1 MQAQHHVIKRQ
12 LLQVTVQEAAS
23 AFGLQ
28 QRLSRLAHSRLIPLI
43 AGHCSALSSPDVIHR
58 IDSLELDL
66 GELPLKDLE
75 EALIKKFDTEFPRKL
90 EEAIRQQLDG
100 RAQEARAAAY
110 LELFTC
116 FIQSGTFPWWAD
128 TAETGLLQ
136 KIVLWLTA
144 HAPEAFKPF
153 VTKLLP
159 QENYRK
165 RLIQH
170 LSDGALIALAELYS
184 FALGPFAR
192 RVFEDLST
200 LFLSADGLN
209 KLTAQRRRFRIWSA
223 ILSALCFFG
232 ITSADRAGFIKNLL
246 LRFASESGITS
257 TLLLER
263 MLQAIEDLTKA
274 EHSFRSELPAI
285 LGAFR
290 EQQVISETHSEPDAR
305 SLSELE
311 ANVDIGFSDSDEV
324 SIALAQQF
332 PIFETHAE
340 PDTRSLSKLE
350 AVVDIGFSDSDEA
363 YITNAGLVILWP
375 FLIHFFERL
384 GLLEERRFKDVAA
397 PHRAVRLLQY
407 LTDPQQE
414 PPPEY
419 LLVLNKVLCG
429 IPVDEVFDFGL
440 PLTEHEIEECH
451 NLLSAAI
458 EQAPIL
464 HNMSAAAFRATFLL
478 RRGQLSTRDGAWL
491 LRVER
496 ETYDV
501 VLDRLPWS
509 IAWLKLPWMED
520 PMQVEW

>member
-1 MQAQHHVIKRQ
+1 MANQRHVIKRQ

-28 QRLSRLAHSRLIPLI
+28 QRLSRLAHSRLMPLI

-90 EEAIRQQLDG
+90 EEAIRQQLHG

-128 TAETGLLQ
+128 TAEAGLLQ
-136 KIVLWLTA
+136 KSVLWLTA
-144 HAPEAFKPF
+144 HAPEAFRPF
-153 VTKLLP
+153 VTKLLS
-159 QENYRK
+159 QENYQK

-184 FALGPFAR
+184 SALGTFAR

-200 LFLSADGLN
+200 VFLSVNGLN
-209 KLTAQRRRFRIWSA
+209 NLTAQRRPFRIWSA

-232 ITSADRAGFIKNLL
+232 TTSSDRAGFIQNLL

-257 TLLLER
+257 TLLLDR
-263 MLQAIEDLTKA
+263 MLQAIERLAKA
-274 EHSFRSELPAI
+274 GHSFGSELPAI
-285 LGAFR
+285 LAAFR
-290 EQQVISETHSEPDAR
+290 AEEAVSETDSELHLR
-305 SLSELE
+305 SLFEVETSRLSETE
-311 ANVDIGFSDSDEV
+311 ANLNIGFSDSDE
-324 SIALAQQF
+324 
-332 PIFETHAE
+332 T
-340 PDTRSLSKLE
+340 
-350 AVVDIGFSDSDEA
+350 

-375 FLIHFFERL
+375 FLVRFFKRL

-407 LTDPQQE
+407 LADPQQE

-440 PLTEHEIEECH
+440 PLTGHEIEECN

-464 HNMSAAAFRATFLL
+464 RNMSAAAFRATFLL

-501 VLDRLPWS
+501 VLDRFPWS

>member
-43 AGHCSALSSPDVIHR
+43 AEHCSALSSPDVIHR
-58 IDSLELDL
+58 IDSPELDL
-66 GELPLKDLE
+66 GELPLQDLE

-136 KIVLWLTA
+136 KSVLWLTA
-144 HAPEAFKPF
+144 HAPQAFKPF
-153 VTKLLP
+153 VTKLLT

-170 LSDGALIALAELYS
+170 LSDDALMALAELYS
-184 FALGPFAR
+184 SALGPFAG

-200 LFLSADGLN
+200 VFLSVDGLN
-209 KLTAQRRRFRIWSA
+209 KLTAQRQRFRIWSA
-223 ILSALCFFG
+223 TLSALCFFG
-232 ITSADRAGFIKNLL
+232 TTSADRAGFIQNLL

-257 TLLLER
+257 TLLLDR
-263 MLQAIEDLTKA
+263 MLQAIKDLTNA
-274 EHSFRSELPAI
+274 GHSFRSELPAI

-311 ANVDIGFSDSDEV
+311 TSRLSDLEANPNIGLSDSDFSSELPAVLEAFRKPEAV
-324 SIALAQQF
+324 S
-332 PIFETHAE
+332 ETDSELH
-340 PDTRSLSKLE
+340 TRSLSEVETSRLSELE
-350 AVVDIGFSDSDEA
+350 SDLNIGFSDSDEA

-375 FLIHFFERL
+375 FLVRFFKRL
-384 GLLEERRFKDVAA
+384 GLLEDRRFK
-397 PHRAVRLLQY
+397 
-407 LTDPQQE
+407 
-414 PPPEY
+414 
-419 LLVLNKVLCG
+419 
-429 IPVDEVFDFGL
+429 
-440 PLTEHEIEECH
+440 
-451 NLLSAAI
+451 
-458 EQAPIL
+458 
-464 HNMSAAAFRATFLL
+464 MSRHCTGRPAYY
-478 RRGQLSTRDGAWL
+478 STWL
-491 LRVER
+491 IHSRNR
-496 ETYDV
+496 P
-501 VLDRLPWS
+501 RS
-509 IAWLKLPWMED
+509 IY
-520 PMQVEW
+520 